1 MTRFIPFLFLLF
13 SLSLPLAA
21 AENMEVD
28 AYTGAISLLSYDGSQ
43 AGLRLTW
50 PLQSWLRVGLD
61 MSSELKLANTSP
73 SGRTDVGSFL
83 RTHVLLKLSKRFKG
97 FEPYVIGSVGKDLV
111 GENPIPY
118 SPENV
123 EKKEQWFDSQLGV
136 GWKLGA
142 AFHFSRFKIG
152 AEMGGSSTGTGYT
165 DCNVVFG
172 VGL

>member
-1 MTRFIPFLFLLF
+1 MKRLYLALFLL
-13 SLSLPLAA
+13 SAMALPLPA
-21 AENMEVD
+21 AEDSEID
-28 AYTGAISLLSYDGSQ
+28 IYAGAVSLLSYDGSQ

-50 PLQSWLRVGLD
+50 PLQSWLRVGVD

-73 SGRTDVGSFL
+73 SGRTDTSSFL

-111 GENPIPY
+111 GENPLPY

-123 EKKEQWFDSQLGV
+123 GKQQWFDRQFGAAFKV
-136 GWKLGA
+136 GI
-142 AFHFSRFKIG
+142 AFHFSKFKIG
-152 AEMGGSSTGTGYT
+152 AEMGGGSTGTGYT
-165 DCNVVFG
+165 DYNVVFG